1 MSYMKEIDRL
11 ANEIGDILV
20 INPDTVNLSQ
30 VSGGWMAD
38 IYTSGQRIESE
49 ILDDPI
55 KAMENL
61 LCKTQKSRNEH
72 SQLFF

>member
-55 KAMENL
+55 KAMQDL
-61 LCKTQKSRNEH
+61 LSKARKSRNEH